1 MPVYE
6 FEGKR
11 PRVGETSFVHPCAVL
26 IGGVTIGENCYI
38 GPGAVLRGDF
48 GYIEIGDGSNVQ
60 ENVVIHTFPE
70 QTARLEKDSHIGHS
84 AIVHGSKIG
93 ENVLVG
99 MGAILHEGV
108 EIGKD
113 CIIGSGCVI
122 TANRK
127 IPPGKLV
134 VGVPEKSSETS
145 PRRWPGPRPPEPGS
159 TKPYP
164 ADTGNPSNGSLEE
177 GKLESPR
184 VTPRYGTASPF
195 RSRRFF
201 FLRIQF
207 LPDLYPILIS
217 AD

>member
-1 MPVYE
+1 MPIYE
-6 FEGKR
+6 FEGKW
-11 PRVGETSFVHPCAVL
+11 PSVGHTSFVHPCAVL

-60 ENVVIHTFPE
+60 ENAVIHTFPE
-70 QTARLEKDSHIGHS
+70 QTARLAKDSHIGHS
-84 AIVHGSKIG
+84 AIVHGSQIG

-122 TANRK
+122 TDNRK

-134 VGVPEKSSETS
+134 VGVPGKIVGDVSPEMTRAKVAGTRLYQTL
-145 PRRWPGPRPPEPGS
+145 PRRYRE
-159 TKPYP
+159 TM
-164 ADTGNPSNGSLEE
+164 
-177 GKLESPR
+177 KLI
-184 VTPRYGTASPF
+184 G
-195 RSRRFF
+195 
-201 FLRIQF
+201 
-207 LPDLYPILIS
+207 
-217 AD
+217 

>member
-1 MPVYE
+1 MPSYE
-6 FEGKR
+6 FEGKT
-11 PRVGETSFVHPCAVL
+11 PQVGETSFVHPCAVL
-26 IGGVTIGENCYI
+26 IGGVTVGENCYI
-38 GPGAVLRGDF
+38 GPGAVLRADF

-70 QTARLEKDSHIGHS
+70 QTARLAKDSHIGHS
-84 AIVHGSKIG
+84 AIVHGSQIG

-134 VGVPEKSSETS
+134 VGIPGKIIGDVSPEMARAKTAGTRLYQTL
-145 PRRWPGPRPPEPGS
+145 PRRYRE
-159 TKPYP
+159 TMK
-164 ADTGNPSNGSLEE
+164 
-177 GKLESPR
+177 
-184 VTPRYGTASPF
+184 
-195 RSRRFF
+195 
-201 FLRIQF
+201 RIG
-207 LPDLYPILIS
+207 
-217 AD
+217 

>member
-1 MPVYE
+1 MPIYE

-11 PRVGETSFVHPCAVL
+11 PKVGETSFVHPCAVL
-26 IGGVTIGENCYI
+26 IGGVTVGENCYI

-60 ENVVIHTFPE
+60 ENVRHPHLSRANRP
-70 QTARLEKDSHIGHS
+70 ARTDSHIGHG

-108 EIGKD
+108 EIGEN

-122 TANRK
+122 TDNRK

-134 VGVPEKSSETS
+134 VGVPEKSSAT
-145 PRRWPGPRPPEPGS
+145 
-159 TKPYP
+159 
-164 ADTGNPSNGSLEE
+164 
-177 GKLESPR
+177 
-184 VTPRYGTASPF
+184 
-195 RSRRFF
+195 SRR
-201 FLRIQF
+201 R
-207 LPDLYPILIS
+207 
-217 AD
+217 

>member
-11 PRVGETSFVHPCAVL
+11 PQVGETSFVHPCAVL
-26 IGGVTIGENCYI
+26 IGGVTVGENCYI

-70 QTARLEKDSHIGHS
+70 QTARLAKDSHIGHS
-84 AIVHGSKIG
+84 AIVHGSQIG

-127 IPPGKLV
+127 IPPGKLA
-134 VGVPEKSSETS
+134 VGVPGKIVGDVS
-145 PRRWPGPRPPEPGS
+145 PEMGRAKTAGTRLYQTLPG
-159 TKPYP
+159 
-164 ADTGNPSNGSLEE
+164 
-177 GKLESPR
+177 
-184 VTPRYGTASPF
+184 RYRKTMK
-195 RSRRFF
+195 
-201 FLRIQF
+201 RIG
-207 LPDLYPILIS
+207 
-217 AD
+217 